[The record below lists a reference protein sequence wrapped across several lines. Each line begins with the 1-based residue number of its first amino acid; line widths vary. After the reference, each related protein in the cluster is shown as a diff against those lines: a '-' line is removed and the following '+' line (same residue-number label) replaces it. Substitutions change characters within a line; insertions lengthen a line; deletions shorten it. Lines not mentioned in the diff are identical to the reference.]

1 MWNFPVYCTEHLNR
15 EIRDFC
21 LISYNVN
28 RVQIIKLRLID
39 MITIIHLRRKL
50 KISGFYWQF
59 SKFEVTEI
67 SYEHESTTCL
77 SINPNLGI
85 TLETIIDGN
94 RHDFVTFEPLTL
106 IFVTVSVVCVARF
119 PLNLG

>member
-1 MWNFPVYCTEHLNR
+1 
-15 EIRDFC
+15 
-21 LISYNVN
+21 
-28 RVQIIKLRLID
+28 

-50 KISGFYWQF
+50 KINGFYFQS

-67 SYEHESTTCL
+67 SYEHESTYL

-85 TLETIIDGN
+85 TLETIIDEN

-106 IFVTVSVVCVARF
+106 IFVAVSVVCVARF